1 MINSKEA
8 QKRTEAVYHER
19 FGIDLDRLI
28 KDRSDEGHRTCS
40 YRVDTDRMDYLM
52 YKGFIDYLEAHG
64 YDVHGKYDPNF
75 EITFD
80 LKW

>member
-28 KDRSDEGHRTCS
+28 KDRSDEGHRTCTFE
-40 YRVDTDRMDYLM
+40 VDHDKMDYLM
-52 YKGFIDYLEAHG
+52 YKGFVAYLESHG
-64 YDVHGKYDPNF
+64 YEVHGTYKPNY
-75 EITFD
+75 EIRFD